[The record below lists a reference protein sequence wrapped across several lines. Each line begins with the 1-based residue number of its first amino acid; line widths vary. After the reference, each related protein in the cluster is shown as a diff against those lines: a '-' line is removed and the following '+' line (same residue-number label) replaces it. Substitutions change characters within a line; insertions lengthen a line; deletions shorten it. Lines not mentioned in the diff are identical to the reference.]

1 MSDFGEYDG
10 NTEHDMWV
18 DYTYHEN
25 TGELTDW
32 YGDDD
37 DDPLPPYGVD
47 FGYQMSESPMEKAQL
62 PIVRDIDFSNLI
74 AHRQGDDSDEPISIL
89 LAKRRER
96 ELTGWTL
103 GSCLFAIIVALVI
116 FLTIYD

>member
-37 DDPLPPYGVD
+37 DLPETAIEYPDVT
-47 FGYQMSESPMEKAQL
+47 PVEKARL
-62 PIVRDIDFSNLI
+62 PKSLDVDFSNLI
-74 AHRQGDDSDEPISIL
+74 AHRQGNDSDEPISIL

-103 GSCLFAIIVALVI
+103 GACVIAIIVSLVI
-116 FLTIYD
+116 FLTIYG